1 MTGMKYDLNDLYYF
15 VKVVEYGGFS
25 PAGEALGIPKS
36 RLSRRIA
43 DLEQKLNISLIYRST
58 RQFHVTEVG
67 QTFYQQCKN
76 VIAEAE
82 IAEEIICSV
91 QGHPRGS
98 VKFSCP
104 VALLQAY
111 LQDLLTDFMVKYP
124 DIDVQILAVNRPVDV
139 ISEGFDLAL
148 RVRSLPLDD
157 SGLTMKVLGYSRRV
171 LVASPLLF
179 AIKAAPQHPDELTE
193 FPILAN
199 SEQKQNY
206 ALTLTGEDGSSITK
220 HLTARLATT
229 DVMTLH
235 RAACKGL
242 GIARL
247 PEGVVLNDLNAG
259 RLVRVLPG
267 WQFPEDVIHAVFPS
281 RKGLLPAV
289 QALLNYLAERVP
301 QTAAFSGQGGE

>member
-1 MTGMKYDLNDLYYF
+1 MKYDLNDLYYYA
-15 VKVVEYGGFS
+15 KVVEHGGFS
-25 PAGEALGIPKS
+25 QAGLALGIPKS
-36 RLSRRIA
+36 KLSRRIA
-43 DLEQKLNISLIYRST
+43 DLEKQLNISLIYRST
-58 RQFHVTEVG
+58 RQFHVTEIG
-67 QTFYQQCKN
+67 QLFYQQCKN
-76 VIAEAE
+76 VIDEAE
-82 IAEEIICSV
+82 IAQEIICSV
-91 QGHPRGS
+91 QSHPRGS
-98 VKFSCP
+98 LKIACP
-104 VALLQAY
+104 VALLQVY
-111 LQDLLTDFMVKYP
+111 VHDLLTDFMVLYP

-179 AIKAAPQHPDELTE
+179 AGKAAPVHPDELAG

-199 SEQKQNY
+199 SDQKHNY
-206 ALTLTGEDGSSITK
+206 SLTLTDNAGGSITK

-235 RAACKGL
+235 RATLKGL

-247 PEGVVLNDLNAG
+247 PEGVVINDLATG
-259 RLVRVLPG
+259 KLCRVLPDRH
-267 WQFPEDVIHAVFPS
+267 FPEDIIHAVFPS

-289 QALLNYLAERVP
+289 QALLNYLAERIP
-301 QTAAFSGQGGE
+301 QTEPFSGE